1 LQLSHVPISDDSAD
15 QARGRRP
22 QQLGHHPRE
31 GVEPLIFIVV
41 EPLAAEIPLLR
52 AAGSERGGAPP
63 LSLRGRRPAAV
74 PNRALPSRSSWWRRG
89 GRRHWG
95 RAPVAELE
103 FLENLA
109 SASIL
114 YHRFRLFSEG
124 SQRMMLPKNGI
135 HKIFPLI
142 LTHLRFSHGVSLCVP
157 VQQTKSC
164 VQWHLVIHGLAG
176 REDVLVKSV
185 AGEPCMVGNRAE
197 DIGWHRTAS
206 GEKICLLS
214 AALSNPTTTTT
225 TSIYGRPPRHRRT
238 TTLPPISCC
247 LPPPARE
254 RPCNCNSWS

>member
-1 LQLSHVPISDDSAD
+1 
-15 QARGRRP
+15 
-22 QQLGHHPRE
+22 
-31 GVEPLIFIVV
+31 
-41 EPLAAEIPLLR
+41 
-52 AAGSERGGAPP
+52 
-63 LSLRGRRPAAV
+63 
-74 PNRALPSRSSWWRRG
+74 
-89 GRRHWG
+89 
-95 RAPVAELE
+95 
-103 FLENLA
+103 
-109 SASIL
+109 
-114 YHRFRLFSEG
+114 
-124 SQRMMLPKNGI
+124 MMLPKNGI

-225 TSIYGRPPRHRRT
+225 TGTGGPPPPVFTAGRLGTGAPPRCHPSPAASLRPPESGHAT
-238 TTLPPISCC
+238 ATPGAS
-247 LPPPARE
+247 ARV
-254 RPCNCNSWS
+254 NKQGKG